1 MIVVQLCEYTKNH
14 WIVHFKWGGFYGL
27 WITSQ
32 FYGTWIKKPKKK
44 KKRERN
50 QNQNPNGQVMR
61 ILPGL
66 FAKGPRN
73 PIVRINQCIHFENG
87 ITVCGCGSRNPSLLS
102 LYIRTEAY

>member
-1 MIVVQLCEYTKNH
+1 MIVAQLCEYTKTH
-14 WIVHFKWGGFYGL
+14 WTVHFKWELVYGL

-44 KKRERN
+44 KTQT
-50 QNQNPNGQVMR
+50 QNNPKTQMSQVMR

-73 PIVRINQCIHFENG
+73 PIVKINQCIHFENG

-102 LYIRTEAY
+102 LCIRTGAW

>member
-1 MIVVQLCEYTKNH
+1 MSILKTIELYTLNGVDFMVCELHLNFMVHELKN
-14 WIVHFKWGGFYGL
+14 
-27 WITSQ
+27 Q
-32 FYGTWIKKPKKK
+32 KK